1 MKKYWLGYLLAFVVC
16 VTVLAPAQSTGYEA
30 GKIVKVEREPDTA
43 GSGGTDAPS
52 TSATATYKI
61 SVQVNDTV
69 YLVRYQAQGGQDL
82 SWIQGK
88 DVQVRVSG
96 KKMYV
101 KRASGADAKAGIIS
115 KAKASTP

>member
-1 MKKYWLGYLLAFVVC
+1 MKKYWLGLLTFLVC
-16 VTVLAPAQSTGYEA
+16 VTVLAQGQNPGYEA
-30 GKIVKVEREPDTA
+30 GKIVNVERQPGTA
-43 GSGGTDAPS
+43 GSSGTDAPS

-69 YLVRYQAQGGQDL
+69 YLVRYQAQGDQDL

-96 KKMYV
+96 KKVYV
-101 KRASGADAKAGIIS
+101 KRVSGADAKAGIIS

>member
-1 MKKYWLGYLLAFVVC
+1 MKKYWLGYLLVFVVC
-16 VTVLAPAQSTGYEA
+16 VTVLAPAQNAGYEA
-30 GKIVKVEREPDTA
+30 GKIVNVERQPGTA

-69 YLVRYQAQGGQDL
+69 YLVRYQALGDQDL

-115 KAKASTP
+115 KSKASTP